1 MITKTLVEYFLLHE
15 VTLLVAKHPV
25 SELAVPN
32 ETVTTHWNLVA
43 TAPISDAVSL
53 LPSPFTL
60 IWMKLTWF
68 HVVFAGNAVV
78 VLEDYLLLSLRE
90 VTCVERNTYLEIVF
104 VCILQSLSVC
114 ALRSHECKAKDN
126 SLHCWV

>member
-1 MITKTLVEYFLLHE
+1 MLTETLVEHFLLNE
-15 VTLLVAKHPV
+15 LAFLVVHHPV
-25 SELAVPN
+25 GKLAVPN
-32 ETVTTHWNLVA
+32 ETMTTHWNLVT
-43 TAPISDAVSL
+43 TAPVSDAISFFPL
-53 LPSPFTL
+53 PFTFF
-60 IWMKLTWF
+60 WMKLTWL

-78 VLEDYLLLSLRE
+78 VLEDYFLLSLRE

>member
-1 MITKTLVEYFLLHE
+1 MVTKALVEHFLLHE
-15 VTLLVAKHPV
+15 VTLLVTKHPV
-25 SELAVPN
+25 SKLAVPN

-43 TAPISDAVSL
+43 TAPVSDAISF

-78 VLEDYLLLSLRE
+78 VLEDYFLLCL
-90 VTCVERNTYLEIVF
+90 
-104 VCILQSLSVC
+104 
-114 ALRSHECKAKDN
+114 
-126 SLHCWV
+126 